1 MNKRIH
7 ITKRNIW
14 RSYVGALMTA
24 VMSFAGVACTI
35 DENIEPEQPSGEL
48 QTATFEFS
56 FSAGTPVNRTRAGEL
71 AWDDTAVDCVWV
83 GIFIDD
89 ERYGEDNG
97 KLIGAES
104 WTMSGTVPGGS
115 HGTGVFSDKVAVS
128 VMFND
133 AKPPKVRAA
142 GVANFD
148 GILGYKSP
156 TEEAENLAV
165 LLANIKNWDEYM
177 AIAVDAESADQAK
190 YRIMSNLVTFEDNDT
205 HFNYTVNADGT
216 VTSAE
221 NNNTGQK
228 GKYYFDLDGYSRNRI
243 TGWLHLRRLISH
255 STVNIK
261 TEENVEV
268 TNLRYQV
275 FNAPTRTY
283 VQERTMEVLETTPK
297 AGSTSWEEL
306 TSWEDF
312 FKISPNAAD
321 YFSSDTYP
329 GNAAPYYT
337 SFEAADIQGSS
348 FEFSHYDNK
357 HWGLKGGS
365 CEAYA
370 QREEVFDDREIYSS
384 LCTTAEKWYNNY
396 ASYFRIYATVT
407 DKTKGITADVVY
419 TIHEGFC
426 NNADLSEYTGTEEG
440 RKARDFMCVRNTNYT
455 YNVTIAG
462 INSIIVSVDSD
473 EPQNAGASG
482 TLTEYVYEVDS
493 DGEYMNNDG
502 EVEVESIV
510 LKLTDAQRS
519 SLKWRLYTPLSDAF
533 ELADFGTFDKEEVG
547 EMAAKYHGNW
557 RANDE
562 YSTDFDK
569 DHDFYKDVI
578 FYSGA
583 SEIGSLEDFATKVSD
598 DNSALKDYTVKID
611 EYTAKAKTSSESEN
625 FARILYLYA
634 DESYSAG
641 GSNYKPLFVF
651 KQYPGDGRGT
661 LSKPEIGSI
670 EFTNSIP
677 ASPSA
682 AIATYVESMTATW
695 SESSCDGVSA
705 DVYEV
710 YIGEN
715 LIATVEDGTL
725 TYTTDYV
732 STMTAGTYTLGVVA
746 KVADDTLKPS
756 EMAVKEFEIFPKTIL
771 WDFSTKKW
779 QTALEAAAPNAT
791 NSNNMADWTVSLDG
805 LTYTSGPGDGRW
817 EKTYIQPNGAGD
829 ASKRVFSFTAYGPG
843 ILKVVAS
850 NTGNSANMDRN
861 VTVQLGDD
869 AANAMSKPGGYA
881 AGSQQPIEF
890 YLNITETTTVSIYPT
905 GGLRFYSMEFTY
917 VEQETVWDFSSTEWQ
932 AEFKKYGDVNTDI
945 ENWNLTFDGLN
956 IYSTAKSKYQPTY
969 FQWGGKGSTSDR
981 YLKFE
986 ALTSGKLTVT
996 ASNTGGS
1003 EDLTRMVTV
1012 NQKGTETSQAGGTA
1026 SDANPSV
1033 LTFDVD
1039 AGEVLIYCTGNALR
1053 FYQVEFD
1060 GVVRK

>member
-71 AWDDTAVDCVWV
+71 AWDDTAVKCVWV

-89 ERYGEDNG
+89 TRYGEENG

-133 AKPPKVRAA
+133 AQAPRVRAA

-148 GILGYKSP
+148 GILGYSLRP
-156 TEEAENLAV
+156 GAEPELSGPELIET
-165 LLANIKNWDEYM
+165 LLANVQTWNDYM
-177 AIAVDAESADQAK
+177 AIAVDAASADQAQ
-190 YRIMSNLVTFEDNDT
+190 YRIMSNLVTFGSDS
-205 HFNYTVNADGT
+205 HFNYTVNANGTATSSGDGQY
-216 VTSAE
+216 
-221 NNNTGQK
+221 NFQ
-228 GKYYFDLDGYSRNRI
+228 LDGYSRDRI

-255 STVNIK
+255 SKVNIK

-321 YFSSDTYP
+321 YFGSDEYP

-370 QREEVFDDREIYSS
+370 DREKVFNDSEKVFDDSEIYSS
-384 LCTTAEKWYNNY
+384 LCTTADKWYNNY

-440 RKARDFMCVRNTNYT
+440 RKARDFMCVRNTDYT

-462 INSIIVSVDSD
+462 IESIIVSVTLGK
-473 EPQNAGASG
+473 PGNAGASG
-482 TLTEYVYEVDS
+482 TLTEYVYEVDA
-493 DGEYMNNDG
+493 DG
-502 EVEVESIV
+502 EVESIV

-519 SLKWRLYTPLSDAF
+519 SLKWRLYTPSSDAF
-533 ELADFGTFDKEEVG
+533 ELADFGTFDKEDVD
-547 EMAAKYHGNW
+547 EMAAKYRNW
-557 RANDE
+557 RANED
-562 YSTDFDK
+562 YSTGIDENDY
-569 DHDFYKDVI
+569 FYKDVI
-578 FYSGA
+578 FYSETT
-583 SEIGSLEDFATKVSD
+583 EIGSLEDFIRTTVSD
-598 DNSALKDYTVKID
+598 DNSALKDYTVKIGK
-611 EYTAKAKTSSESEN
+611 YSAKAKTSSESESL
-625 FARILYLYA
+625 ARILYLYA

-661 LSKPEIGSI
+661 LSKPEIKSI
-670 EFTNSIP
+670 EFTNSIT

-715 LIATVEDGTL
+715 LIATVENGTL

-756 EMAVKEFEIFPKTIL
+756 AMAVKEFEIFPATYV
-771 WDFSTKKW
+771 WDFSKPEWKAVMKDLIDAGT
-779 QTALEAAAPNAT
+779 
-791 NSNNMADWTVSLDG
+791 DG
-805 LTYTSGPGDGRW
+805 MTDYDKTLNGLHIYSGGS
-817 EKTYIQPNGAGD
+817 KMFAGD
-829 ASKRVFSFTAYGPG
+829 DYYQSGGKGSASSRAFSFKAYGPG

-850 NTGNSANMDRN
+850 NTNNSADMERL

-869 AANAMSKPGGYA
+869 AENTMSKPGGYA
-881 AGSQQPIEF
+881 TGSRQPIEF
-890 YLNITETTTVSIYPT
+890 YLNITEETIVYIYPT
-905 GGLRFYSMEFTY
+905 GNLRFYSMEFTY
-917 VEQETVWDFSSTEWQ
+917 VEQEPIEPSVWDFSSTEWQ
-932 AEFKKYGDVNTDI
+932 AEFKKYGTAGNDI
-945 ENWNLTFDGLN
+945 LDWDLTFDGLTL
-956 IYSTAKSKYQPTY
+956 YSKDKSKYQPTY
-969 FQWGGKGSTSDR
+969 FQWGGKGSTTDR

-996 ASNTGGS
+996 ASNTGSS
-1003 EDLTRMVTV
+1003 EDMSRNVTV
-1012 NQKGTETSQAGGTA
+1012 NQGGKETSKAGGTA
-1026 SDANPSV
+1026 SNATPSV

-1053 FYQVEFD
+1053 FYKVEFD
-1060 GVVRK
+1060 GGVRK

>member
-1 MNKRIH
+1 MNKQIH

-14 RSYVGALMTA
+14 RSAVGALITA
-24 VMSFAGVACTI
+24 AMSFAGVACATDDGI
-35 DENIEPEQPSGEL
+35 DANQPAGEL
-48 QTATFEFS
+48 KMATFEFS

-71 AWDDTAVDCVWV
+71 AWDDTAVECVWV

-89 ERYGEDNG
+89 TSYGEENG
-97 KLIGAES
+97 KLIGAELWDIS
-104 WTMSGTVPGGS
+104 NPSGTVPGGS
-115 HGTGVFSDKVAVS
+115 HNTGVLSEKVGVS
-128 VMFND
+128 VMYND
-133 AKPPKVRAA
+133 AKPPKVKAA
-142 GVANFD
+142 GIANFK
-148 GILGYKSP
+148 GIKGYSSP
-156 TEEAENLAV
+156 TAAAEDIEA
-165 LLANIKNWDEYM
+165 LLANVKTWNDYM
-177 AIAVDAESADQAK
+177 AIAVDAESADAAA
-190 YRIMSNLVTFEDNDT
+190 YRIMSNLVTFGSDG
-205 HFNYTVNADGT
+205 HFNYTVDSNGT
-216 VTSAE
+216 VTSSG
-221 NNNTGQK
+221 NGQ
-228 GKYYFDLDGYSRNRI
+228 YIFDKLDGYSRERI

-283 VQERTMEVLETTPK
+283 VQERTMTVLENDEWNALT
-297 AGSTSWEEL
+297 GWEEFL
-306 TSWEDF
+306 E
-312 FKISPNAAD
+312 KSPNAAD
-321 YFSSDTYP
+321 YFGNETYP
-329 GNAAPYYT
+329 GNDAPCYT
-337 SFEAADIQGSS
+337 SLEAADIQDSK

-370 QREEVFDDREIYSS
+370 DREKVFDGSELYSS
-384 LCTTAEKWYNNY
+384 LCTSADKWYNNY

-419 TIHEGFC
+419 TIHDGFC
-426 NNADLSEYTGTEEG
+426 NNADLTEYTGTEEG
-440 RKARDFMCVRNTNYT
+440 RKARDFMSVRNTNYT

-462 INSIIVSVDSD
+462 IESIIVSVMSG
-473 EPQNAGASG
+473 EAGNAGASG
-482 TLTEYVYEVDS
+482 TLTEYVYEADS
-493 DGEYMNNDG
+493 DGKYNG
-502 EVEVESIV
+502 ETESVE

-519 SLKWRLYTPLSDAF
+519 SLKWRLYTPASEAF
-533 ELADFGTFDKEEVG
+533 ELADFGTFDDVDD
-547 EMAAKYHGNW
+547 MAAKYPGNW
-557 RANDE
+557 RAADD
-562 YSTDFDK
+562 YSTDIDEN
-569 DHDFYKDVI
+569 DAFYKAVI
-578 FYSGA
+578 FYSGG
-583 SEIGSLEDFATKVSD
+583 SEIGTVGDFITNVTSSDNTSLTT
-598 DNSALKDYTVKID
+598 YTVKIND
-611 EYTAKAKTSSESEN
+611 VYTAAAKTSSEAEDL
-625 FARILYLYA
+625 ARILYLYA

-641 GSNYKPLFVF
+641 GSEYKPLFVF
-651 KQYPGDGRGT
+651 KQYPQDGRGT
-661 LSKPEIGSI
+661 LSTPEIESI
-670 EFTNSIP
+670 EFTNSIT

-695 SESSCDGVSA
+695 SESSFDGVSA

-710 YIGEN
+710 YIGGT
-715 LIATVEDGTL
+715 IIGTVENGTL

-756 EMAVKEFEIFPKTIL
+756 AMAVKEFEIFPTTIL

-779 QTALEAAAPNAT
+779 QTVLEAVAPGAKG
-791 NSNNMADWTVSLDG
+791 NNVADWTVSLDG
-805 LTYTSGPGDGRW
+805 LTYTSGSGNGRW
-817 EKTYIQPNGAGD
+817 EATYIQPNGAGD

-890 YLNITETTTVSIYPT
+890 YLNITEATTVSIYPT

-917 VEQETVWDFSSTEWQ
+917 VEQEPIEPSVWDFSSTEWQ
-932 AEFKKYGDVNTDI
+932 AEFSKCGDVNTDI
-945 ENWNLTFDGLN
+945 TNWNLTFDGLN
-956 IYSTAKSKYQPTY
+956 IYSTAKSKYNTTY
-969 FQWGGKGSTSDR
+969 FQWGGQGSTSDR

-996 ASNTGGS
+996 ASNTSGNEELS
-1003 EDLTRMVTV
+1003 RMVTV
-1012 NQKGTETSQAGGTA
+1012 NQGGKVTSKAGGTA
-1026 SDANPSV
+1026 SNNPSV

-1053 FYQVEFD
+1053 FYKVEFD
-1060 GVVRK
+1060 GGVKK